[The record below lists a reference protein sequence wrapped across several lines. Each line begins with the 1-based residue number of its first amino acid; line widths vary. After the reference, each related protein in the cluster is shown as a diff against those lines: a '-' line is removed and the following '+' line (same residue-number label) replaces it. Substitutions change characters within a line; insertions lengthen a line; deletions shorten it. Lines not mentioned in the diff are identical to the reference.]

1 MSSASYEDLHLRRQR
16 AMDEAAAWRVHLQ
29 EVALTYAERKAFTDW
44 LRESPLHVAAML
56 RVSHTDSTLAAFDGW
71 DDVSSGPAAF
81 DDTIIEWP
89 ASASHNLTNSQPP
102 ALGKPRWLSW
112 TVAAALV
119 VAGVVGATLWS
130 EGFVGGSVF
139 QTTTGERREV
149 ALEDGST
156 LRLGAQTR
164 VRVQFSDTERD
175 VTLERGEA
183 VFKVAKNPT
192 RPFIVIADDTR
203 VRAIGTE
210 FGVEQRHKS
219 VVVTVAEGR
228 VAVTEGSPA
237 RLPLAA
243 SGAGESAVALAPNEQ
258 IEVLHAGTAS
268 AIRKV
273 DSESSLAW
281 ARGRL
286 VFTNDSLGFVVE
298 RFNQYNRIHLTVTDP
313 QIAARRVSGSF
324 DATDLESLL
333 MFLRVSLGVTVTW
346 TRDGAEIHI
355 STTPSTTTATGSAL

>member
-1 MSSASYEDLHLRRQR
+1 MSSASYEDLYLRRQR
-16 AMDEAAAWRVHLQ
+16 ALEEAAAWRVHLQ
-29 EVALTYAERKAFTDW
+29 EVPLTYAERQAFTDW

-56 RVSHTDSTLAAFDGW
+56 RVSQTDSALAAFDRW
-71 DDVSSGPAAF
+71 DDLGSGPAVF
-81 DDTIIEWP
+81 DDTVIEWP
-89 ASASHNLTNSQPP
+89 VSAPHGPTSSQPR
-102 ALGKPRWLSW
+102 ALGKPRWVSW
-112 TVAAALV
+112 CVAAALA
-119 VAGVVGATLWS
+119 VAGIGTALWS
-130 EGFVGGSVF
+130 EGVVGGSVF

-156 LRLGAQTR
+156 LLLGAQTR
-164 VRVQFSDTERD
+164 VRVQFSATERD

-203 VRAIGTE
+203 VRAVGTE
-210 FGVEQRHKS
+210 FGVEQRQKS

-228 VAVTEGSPA
+228 VAVTEGSA
-237 RLPLAA
+237 TRLPLTRPDAN
-243 SGAGESAVALAPNEQ
+243 ESAVALAPDEQ
-258 IEVLHAGTAS
+258 IEVRHAGAAS
-268 AIRKV
+268 AVRKV

-298 RFNQYNRIHLTVTDP
+298 RFNQYNRIRITVTDP

-324 DATDLESLL
+324 DAMDLESLL
-333 MFLRVSLGVTVTW
+333 TFLRGSLGVAITW

-355 STTPSTTTATGSAL
+355 SPGATATTTASTF